1 MAKQDA
7 GETKRRQAETAPSSK
22 AGKKA
27 AKGGKAKTP
36 NQAPKRPKKR
46 ERKPSPDEREKSAD
60 RKGSDAAGGKRA
72 ADVEKKPR
80 KPMSVAQVVG
90 RILPVLCLALAF
102 VAIVALYRKLMPQTV
117 DETTAQSTTAP
128 SEQVLVSSSN
138 PDSYAGLEDKWLA
151 SGLFTTGNKELD
163 AQVRDFCDALTVEG
177 SSARDN
183 ANSVFNTIV
192 WSQYEERGP
201 NEQPSGT
208 EWTIASAR
216 HYFSTASPADG
227 QPGSGDVYDFAA
239 AISFCLR
246 YFGFYD
252 AYAIPIV
259 KGTLATGQTNSALV
273 VVSDEEGRPCVCDP
287 TLAAEGFML
296 DRGLYTIV
304 VDNIGQDLTTVE
316 ALGLDVRQPQ
326 ELGGGTSG
334 GNGATGAGANGGASA
349 NTSGGTSDNAGG
361 GASENAGV
369 GTGTDSG
376 FGESSSAG
384 SSQGADAYEGTT
396 STMSQTEYGQTY
408 N

>member
-22 AGKKA
+22 AGKRA

-72 ADVEKKPR
+72 ADAEKKPR

-117 DETTAQSTTAP
+117 DETAVQPATAP
-128 SEQVLVSSSN
+128 SEQVLASSSN

-183 ANSVFNTIV
+183 ANNVFNTIV

-273 VVSDEEGRPCVCDP
+273 IVSDEYGQACVCDP

-326 ELGGGTSG
+326 ELSGGTSG
-334 GNGATGAGANGGASA
+334 GSGATGADANGGTSTNASGS
-349 NTSGGTSDNAGG
+349 TSES
-361 GASENAGV
+361 AGV
-369 GTGTDSG
+369 GTGTGVDSE
-376 FGESSSAG
+376 FGETSGAG
-384 SSQGADAYEGTT
+384 SRQGADAYEGTT